1 MMCRVDNLTAFIL
14 AGGKSS
20 RMGADKA
27 FLELKGRTLLERA
40 LETVR
45 VFTPEAIIVGERAK
59 FVSFGTVV
67 EDIFRDRGPLGGI
80 HAALSATATDLN
92 LILAVD
98 LPFLETTFLKYLLR
112 QAAASDALV
121 TLPRAGGGW
130 QPLCAVYR
138 KTFAA
143 IAERSLL
150 QGRNKIDPLF
160 ADIKT
165 LVLEERELARR
176 GFSPDLF
183 RNVNTPEELNDAKRQ
198 RANKK

>member
-1 MMCRVDNLTAFIL
+1 M
-14 AGGKSS
+14 SS
-20 RMGADKA
+20 A
-27 FLELKGRTLLERA
+27 
-40 LETVR
+40 
-45 VFTPEAIIVGERAK
+45 
-59 FVSFGTVV
+59 
-67 EDIFRDRGPLGGI
+67 I

>member
-1 MMCRVDNLTAFIL
+1 M
-14 AGGKSS
+14 
-20 RMGADKA
+20 
-27 FLELKGRTLLERA
+27 
-40 LETVR
+40 
-45 VFTPEAIIVGERAK
+45 
-59 FVSFGTVV
+59 
-67 EDIFRDRGPLGGI
+67 
-80 HAALSATATDLN
+80 
-92 LILAVD
+92 
-98 LPFLETTFLKYLLR
+98 KYLLR